1 MNIIR
6 YRYVFF
12 AISGVLAL
20 ASIVAFGLW
29 GLKLGID
36 FTGGSLM
43 EVEFAST
50 RPHADVIHGALE
62 PLGLGEIV
70 IQPAGERGLIMRF
83 GHVDEEMH
91 QRIFQTLSSASSGTP
106 SANDPVLLEKR
117 FDAIGPTIGAEL
129 KYRAI
134 GATALAIFAIIV
146 YIAWAFRRVSRPVQS
161 WKYGIAAFVALVHD
175 VAIPV
180 GVFAALGRF
189 AGVEV
194 GPLFITAILTV
205 LGFSVHD
212 TIVVFDRI
220 RENLERLK
228 TSEPFAVTVNRSV
241 NETLARSLMT
251 SLTVILV
258 LSAVLFFGGES
269 TRYFSLALIIGI
281 TFGTYSSIFMA
292 SPILVAWHDW
302 TKNK

>member
-1 MNIIR
+1 MDIIR
-6 YRYVFF
+6 YKYIFF
-12 AISGVLAL
+12 TLSGALAAISIAGFVM
-20 ASIVAFGLW
+20 W

-36 FTGGSLM
+36 FTGGSLL
-43 EVEFAST
+43 EVEFLAV
-50 RPHADVIHGALE
+50 RPRVEEIHRGLE
-62 PLGLGEIV
+62 PLGLGGVI
-70 IQPAGERGLIMRF
+70 IQPAGEKGLIMRF
-83 GHVDEEMH
+83 GHVDEDTH
-91 QRIFQTLSSASSGTP
+91 QRILGALSSLGSGDK
-106 SANDPVLLEKR
+106 SAILEKR

-129 KYRAI
+129 KYRAM
-134 GATALAIFAIIV
+134 GATALAICAIIV

-161 WKYGIAAFVALVHD
+161 WKYGIAAFVALIHD

-180 GVFAALGRF
+180 GVFAFLGHFR
-189 AGVEV
+189 GVEID
-194 GPLFITAILTV
+194 PLFITAILTV

-228 TSEPFAVTVNRSV
+228 TAEPFAVTVNRSV
-241 NETLARSLMT
+241 NETLVRSLMT

-269 TRYFSLALIIGI
+269 TRYFNIALIIGI

-292 SPILVAWHDW
+292 SPLLVAWHDW